1 MRTHNHP
8 FTSGTKPKYKKNE
21 VLFDG
26 NNGANATIALY
37 KGYYYVRGQ
46 GAGGSGGNNGYW
58 ANGGGGG
65 SGAGFEGYVYINR
78 DIKELNKNYAGKAST
93 ATASVGEDTYIE
105 NLIILGGGQ
114 GGGSGGGGKGGV
126 LTFVNEALLSIAK
139 TIIAKNGYD
148 GQSAGSNSV
157 PGANSVLTEDGGGP
171 AGGGGQAGRT
181 ATKPGAGGAGGI
193 QWDGTGGLG
202 KYGELKIV
210 YVGRKLPT
218 E

>member
-1 MRTHNHP
+1 MGRR
-8 FTSGTKPKYKKNE
+8 KKGYQNGF

-26 NNGANATIALY
+26 KDGDVANVSFY
-37 KGYYYVRGQ
+37 KGYYYIRGQ

-65 SGAGFEGYVYINR
+65 SGAGFEGYIYISN
-78 DIKELNKNYAGKAST
+78 DMKDLLNNYAGKAST
-93 ATASVGEDTYIE
+93 ATASAGENTYIE
-105 NLIILGGGQ
+105 NLLTLGGGQ

-126 LTFVNEALLSIAK
+126 LTFVNEALLSVAK
-139 TIIAKNGYD
+139 AIISKNGYD
-148 GQSAGSNSV
+148 GQSAGSNTV
-157 PGANSVLTEDGGGP
+157 PGANSVLTEDGGGR

-193 QWDGTGGLG
+193 QWDGAGGLG

-210 YVGRKLPT
+210 YVGRKLPEDLT
-218 E
+218 